1 MIVVWKCIFNSLV
14 FFKSKQSLASLLLQ
28 SPFKT
33 PTKYDMM
40 RSSTSMVM
48 SLDMMRSPKSMV
60 MSFDMM
66 RSSKSMVMSLD
77 MMRSS
82 KSMVMSLDMCTFVG
96 NY

>member
-1 MIVVWKCIFNSLV
+1 
-14 FFKSKQSLASLLLQ
+14 
-28 SPFKT
+28 
-33 PTKYDMM
+33 MM

-77 MMRSS
+77 M
-82 KSMVMSLDMCTFVG
+82 CTFVG
-96 NY
+96 NYYNTFYVYAIYSMNISFLPLSFLNLIFKPSNSLAVKRTKHFYCT